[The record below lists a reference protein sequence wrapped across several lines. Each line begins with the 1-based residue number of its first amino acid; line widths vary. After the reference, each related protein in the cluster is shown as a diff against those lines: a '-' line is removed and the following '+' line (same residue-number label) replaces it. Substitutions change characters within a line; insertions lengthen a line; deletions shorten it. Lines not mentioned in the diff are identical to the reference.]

1 MFRGPGVRNQFDDSP
16 DEYDPGLD
24 SRPSGGRSGRIILL
38 GDGTEL
44 LTDMGDEE
52 MFPNGDESKDIKEE
66 PNTDAA
72 NTVDSTRN
80 QREGTPGPNTGN
92 PVPHPNGAND
102 QPTAAE
108 TKVTSSGAN
117 TSTAAADQKPSTT

>member
-24 SRPSGGRSGRIILL
+24 SRPAGRTGRIILL

-52 MFPNGDESKDIKEE
+52 MFPNGDENNDSDEE
-66 PNTDAA
+66 HKTEETNSA
-72 NTVDSTRN
+72 DSTRN
-80 QREGTPGPNTGN
+80 QREGTPGPPGN
-92 PVPHPNGAND
+92 SAARPNGANGL
-102 QPTAAE
+102 PAAQNE
-108 TKVTSSGAN
+108 EPEVTSPGAN
-117 TSTAAADQKPSTT
+117 TSTAEQKTTTT